1 MINKNLEVQSLMRA
15 LDILE
20 AVGASEHSVSLK
32 TITER
37 VKLPKSTVYRLLS
50 NLESREYIR
59 CNIDGTYQ
67 LGLKLLTVSLQ
78 VEQNFELKQAV
89 RPYLIAMNESTQET
103 VHLAILQ
110 GGKVVYIDTVESPQS
125 IRLVAKIGASNPMHC
140 TALGKALLFTES
152 NEEIARL
159 LKLHGMEKRTEFTL
173 RGIQEFLTELS
184 ECKER
189 GYAFDERE
197 SALDARCVGAPIF
210 GPQGSAIAAISVSGP
225 AVRYSRE
232 MADQVGQK
240 LVQVA
245 KEIKEVLSIKN
256 DKRRSNG

>member
-32 TITER
+32 WITER
-37 VKLPKSTVYRLLS
+37 VGLPKSTVYRLLS

-78 VEQNFELKQAV
+78 VERNFELKQAAH
-89 RPYLIAMNESTQET
+89 PYLRAMNEATQET

-110 GGKVVYIDTVESPQS
+110 GGKVIYIDTIESPQS
-125 IRLVAKIGASNPMHC
+125 IRLVAKIGASNPVHC
-140 TALGKALLFTES
+140 TALGKALLFSQSDE
-152 NEEIARL
+152 AVVKL
-159 LKLHGMEKRTEFTL
+159 LRAHGMEKRTEFTI
-173 RGIQEFLTELS
+173 RGIDDFLAELNA
-184 ECKER
+184 CRAR
-189 GYAFDERE
+189 GYAFDEKE

-210 GPQGSAIAAISVSGP
+210 GPKGSVIAAMSVSGP
-225 AVRYSRE
+225 AVRYTRE
-232 MADQVGQK
+232 MGAEVGVK
-240 LVQVA
+240 LVQAA
-245 KEIKEVLSIKN
+245 KEIGELLSLKGN
-256 DKRRSNG
+256 SRASG